1 MKTTRMAFCGLLAAL
16 PLMAAADITVGDLPG
31 NTFWYLHA
39 DLAAMRGSDGG
50 RQVYEWFDDEVGD
63 EVREETGIDISG
75 EVNSITAF
83 ANRDGGPVILVRG
96 PITKETRDKLLAMA
110 AAQGPVDPR
119 EHDGKTYYFFGDPD
133 DEGGHQGQAPDDL
146 EGTFD
151 DLEDSTYVSFA
162 IDGAAIIT
170 AREAQM
176 QELLENGGRISAP
189 PRNDGALLIL
199 SANKT
204 LVQAGVQPAGL
215 ADDGD
220 DDWESSI
227 VRNTEQAALLVADES
242 GMLAIEAQLV
252 SSDPKMAEA
261 IGGIVNGLIGLQ
273 ALNGDLEPE
282 LLNLIRNTKV
292 EVRDRTLEISTVLD
306 PNVVVDVLD
315 N

>member
-1 MKTTRMAFCGLLAAL
+1 MKATRLAFCGLFAVL
-16 PLMAAADITVGDLPG
+16 PLMAAADISVGDLPG
-31 NTFWYLHA
+31 NTVWYLHA
-39 DLAAMRGSDGG
+39 DLAAMRDSDGG
-50 RQVYEWFDDEVGD
+50 RTVYAWFDHEVGD

-75 EVNSITAF
+75 EVDSVTAF
-83 ANRDGGPVILVRG
+83 ANRDSGPVILVRG
-96 PITKETRDKLLAMA
+96 PVSKETRDKLLAIA
-110 AAQGPVDPR
+110 AAEGPVDPR

-133 DEGGHQGQAPDDL
+133 DEDASQGQAVDDL
-146 EGTFD
+146 EDTFD

-162 IDGAAIIT
+162 IDGAVIIT
-170 AREAQM
+170 AREVQM
-176 QELLENGGRISAP
+176 QELLENGGRTIAP
-189 PRNDGALLIL
+189 PGSDSALLIL

-215 ADDGD
+215 ADEGD

-282 LLNLIRNTKV
+282 LQNLIRNTKV

-315 N
+315 D

>member
-1 MKTTRMAFCGLLAAL
+1 
-16 PLMAAADITVGDLPG
+16 
-31 NTFWYLHA
+31 
-39 DLAAMRGSDGG
+39 
-50 RQVYEWFDDEVGD
+50 
-63 EVREETGIDISG
+63 
-75 EVNSITAF
+75 
-83 ANRDGGPVILVRG
+83 
-96 PITKETRDKLLAMA
+96 
-110 AAQGPVDPR
+110 
-119 EHDGKTYYFFGDPD
+119 
-133 DEGGHQGQAPDDL
+133 
-146 EGTFD
+146 
-151 DLEDSTYVSFA
+151 
-162 IDGAAIIT
+162 
-170 AREAQM
+170 M
-176 QELLENGGRISAP
+176 QELLENGGRTIAP
-189 PRNDGALLIL
+189 PGSDSALLIL

-215 ADDGD
+215 ADEGD

-315 N
+315 D